1 MIQIT
6 IQNFKE
12 TLNKIFLEKKLETCV
27 DFELKQ
33 NINKWSKKEEL
44 GHLIDSARYNL
55 QRFTESVISDE
66 VYKFIAYDQNKL
78 VIINKYQSKDK
89 TELINL
95 FIQLNKQIVFVV
107 KNYKPTDFQRKI
119 ITTDNE
125 MVTLEFWVQDYINHF
140 FHHLNKILQ

>member
-1 MIQIT
+1 MIQNT

-12 TLNKIFLEKKLETCV
+12 TLNQIFLEKKLETCV
-27 DFELKQ
+27 DFELKLD
-33 NINKWSKKEEL
+33 INKWSKKEEL

-55 QRFTESVISDE
+55 QRFTESIITE
-66 VYKFIAYDQNKL
+66 ALYQFQAYDQNKL
-78 VIINKYQSKDK
+78 VLINSYQSKDK

-95 FIQLNKQIVFVV
+95 FIELNKQIILVLE
-107 KNYKPTDFQRKI
+107 NYKPTDFQRKI